1 MFDRK
6 KYMREY
12 YHNNKDS
19 FMKSANKYQ
28 QSEKG
33 KKKIREYSKVYFQRP
48 HVKQKKSE
56 YDKKRY
62 DQENKL
68 YRQINKQIRRCIFM
82 FQENK
87 KLNISRITDDKYQI
101 LYCINLKEVIEHLQ
115 PFPKDAMS
123 YHLDHII
130 PIVNFDLT
138 KKEEI
143 KKAYSPEN
151 LQLLSPTENKKK
163 RSS

>member
-48 HVKQKKSE
+48 HVNKKNLNMI
-56 YDKKRY
+56 KKDMIKRINY
-62 DQENKL
+62 IGKSINKL
-68 YRQINKQIRRCIFM
+68 GDVFLCF
-82 FQENK
+82 K
-87 KLNISRITDDKYQI
+87 K
-101 LYCINLKEVIEHLQ
+101 
-115 PFPKDAMS
+115 
-123 YHLDHII
+123 
-130 PIVNFDLT
+130 
-138 KKEEI
+138 I
-143 KKAYSPEN
+143 KN
-151 LQLLSPTENKKK
+151 
-163 RSS
+163 